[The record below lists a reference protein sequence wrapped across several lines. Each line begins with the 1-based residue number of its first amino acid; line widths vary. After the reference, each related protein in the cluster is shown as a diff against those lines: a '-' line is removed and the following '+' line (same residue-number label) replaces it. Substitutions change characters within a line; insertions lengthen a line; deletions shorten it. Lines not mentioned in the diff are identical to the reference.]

1 MRLTKVG
8 WGVFT
13 IMRTRHWK
21 SVIPA
26 LLQQSVRLCPRKF
39 LSFLSFYRLYYL
51 YSFTQLSLI
60 NYIID
65 LLIDYIILLLL
76 LLLLYYYYI
85 ILFQSIGYF
94 CSPSSPIYRLY
105 SVLLRLFI
113 DYILSYFANLSIPSY
128 FTYLTILDNTEHS
141 NVVTPLH

>member
-1 MRLTKVG
+1 MLHPEMRLMKVG

-39 LSFLSFYRLYYL
+39 LSFLSTILSVLFHLVITYQLYNWPINRLYY
-51 YSFTQLSLI
+51 I
-60 NYIID
+60 
-65 LLIDYIILLLL
+65 IILIITI
-76 LLLLYYYYI
+76 LLLYYSLPIYRLY
-85 ILFQSIGYF
+85 LQSIVAYLSTIF
-94 CSPSSPIYRLY
+94 CPTSPIYRLY

-113 DYILSYFANLSIPSY
+113 DSFLFHLFND
-128 FTYLTILDNTEHS
+128 FR
-141 NVVTPLH
+141 